1 MKGILFLIL
10 LLSSS
15 FTALAQKPEEIKP
28 YSGHLA
34 DEQGNGVEY
43 ATIVLL
49 QDDYQR
55 AGGTTD
61 SNGYFIL
68 EAKAGSYTVIA
79 QCIGYEPIQKK
90 IQLPASDQDTLVLK
104 ASSYTLKEV
113 VVQARNIERKADRF
127 VVSVSPSAGKD
138 GTELLSQA
146 PGVWLAEDNISIN
159 GAQGTKVFV
168 DDREIKLTGEDLLA
182 YLRSLKSEDIKR
194 IEIIP
199 IAGVEYDA
207 NSRGG
212 IIQIS
217 LRRRQNNGIQGN
229 VTMGTALSSTFTRY
243 LPAGTMNAR
252 IGKWTMNAAISSSFT
267 PKNDSEITSER
278 HYPDS
283 NNRFSSLSELDTRS
297 GYGTGRISTIY
308 EIDTINSIGAEIEYV
323 RQKSK
328 GGSRSQTE
336 LIKSGFTINS
346 SGDYKQKEDYN
357 TVAATANYLHKLDNK
372 GSMLKLIV
380 DYANKKSTG
389 KNDYHVRQRF
399 NNRDKG
405 IDKDSTYRSD
415 ADATYEIVTS
425 DISMKKHIRKGM
437 SFNTG
442 LKYTHTFMDDN
453 SQYEG
458 LSGDQQWTISP
469 AYGYALKYKE
479 NILGAYA
486 AFSAEI
492 ARWSFIAG
500 LRGEYTRTS
509 NESDRIKRDYFDLF
523 PNLSAT
529 YAFNSLKT
537 WLLVAQYARNIER
550 PAFYTLNP
558 NRLQI
563 SDYSYQIGNPYLKPT
578 HINRFSATVVYNY
591 RFTLTVG
598 GNLHKNLIREFC
610 KQDVLDP
617 DISYITYE
625 NHHIENHWFIAA
637 DIPLQPVPWFNLATN
652 FVGVKQ
658 DIRMTKEADFAHH
671 YLAFI
676 NMNASFTLPE
686 NITLEAQYNGTS
698 RLYSGNSEVAPRHTV
713 SLFARKK
720 FADNRFLVTASVN
733 NIFNRYNNYRNR
745 IDAYTAHSHHETGSQ
760 GRTFKVSLT
769 WNFNSGQKVKKSTI
783 ERGSDDERKRLNEK

>member
-1 MKGILFLIL
+1 MKGILLLIL
-10 LLSSS
+10 LLSSG
-15 FTALAQKPEEIKP
+15 FTGMAQKPEETKP

-49 QDDYQR
+49 QDDYQI
-55 AGGTTD
+55 AGGITD
-61 SNGYFIL
+61 SNGNFIL
-68 EAKAGSYTVIA
+68 EAKAGTYTVIV
-79 QCIGYEPIQKK
+79 QCLGYDPIRENR
-90 IQLPASDQDTLVLK
+90 QLPVSGQDTLVLK
-104 ASSYTLKEV
+104 ASAYTLKEV
-113 VVQARNIERKADRF
+113 IVQARNIERKADRF

-146 PGVWLAEDNISIN
+146 PGVWLTEDNISIN

-168 DDREIKLTGEDLLA
+168 DDREIKLIGEDLLA
-182 YLRSLKSEDIKR
+182 YLRSLKSEEIKQ

-199 IAGVEYDA
+199 IAGAEYDA
-207 NSRGG
+207 SSRGG

-229 VTMGTALSSTFTRY
+229 VTMGTALSSTFGRY

-252 IGKWTMNAAISSSFT
+252 IGKWTINAAASGTFT
-267 PKNDSEITSER
+267 PKNDCEMTSER

-283 NNRFSSLSELDTRS
+283 NNRFSSLSELETRS
-297 GYGTGRISTIY
+297 GYGTGRIGTIY
-308 EIDTINSIGAEIEYV
+308 EIDTLNSIGAEIEYIG
-323 RQKSK
+323 QKSK
-328 GGSRSQTE
+328 SGSLSQTQ
-336 LIKSGFTINS
+336 LTKGGFSINS
-346 SGDYKQKEDYN
+346 FGDYKQREDYN
-357 TVAATANYLHKLDNK
+357 TVAATANYLHKFDNK
-372 GSMLKLIV
+372 GSILKLIV

-389 KNDYHVRQRF
+389 KNDYHTRQKL
-399 NNRDKG
+399 NSGDKG
-405 IDKDSTYRSD
+405 GDKDSTYRSY

-442 LKYTHTFMDDN
+442 LKYTHTFMNDN

-458 LSGDQQWTISP
+458 LSEDQQWTVSP
-469 AYGYALKYKE
+469 AYGYTLKYKE

-486 AFSAEI
+486 TISAEI

-509 NESDRIKRDYFDLF
+509 NESDCIKRGYFDLF
-523 PNLSAT
+523 PNLSTT
-529 YAFNSLKT
+529 YAFNNLKT

-558 NRLQI
+558 NRLQM

-578 HINRFSATVVYNY
+578 YINRLSATIVYNY
-591 RFTLTVG
+591 RFTLTIG

-610 KQDVLDP
+610 KQDPLDP

-625 NHHIENHWFIAA
+625 NHQIENHWFIAA
-637 DIPLQPVPWFNLATN
+637 NIPLQPVSWCNLTAN
-652 FVGVKQ
+652 FVGVRQ
-658 DIRMTKEADFAHH
+658 DIRMTEEDVFAHH

-676 NMNASFTLPE
+676 NANASFSLPE
-686 NITLEAQYNGTS
+686 NITMEAQYNGVS

-713 SLFARKK
+713 NLSARKK
-720 FADNRFLVTASVN
+720 FVGNRLLVTASVN
-733 NIFNRYNNYRNR
+733 NIFNRYNNYSNR
-745 IDAYTAHSHHETGSQ
+745 METYAAHSHFESGSQ
-760 GRTFKVSLT
+760 GRTFKISLT
-769 WNFNSGQKVKKSTI
+769 WNFSSGQKVKKSTI
-783 ERGSDDERKRLNEK
+783 ERSSDNERRRLNEK